1 MFKMPNYKAPD
12 FTQDVFQ
19 NAPDVKTEKAEKD
32 GVVPEYFH
40 STSIYPEYFKINGT
54 WTLAEESRMDS
65 CVVVRDDGHLDV
77 VEQRNVK
84 AGDTVILG
92 RTERCEEGIYL
103 HVDGFETEE
112 DENHDQFAFRL
123 NRSRE
128 TAFAKDYQELYD
140 LFEYEK
146 EHGKIVFVMGPA
158 CSFDHDARLAM
169 QSLADRG
176 YVHGLLAGNALATH
190 DLEAGLLR
198 TTLGQD
204 IYTQRSQPNGHY
216 NHLDVLNKVRRCG
229 SIPAFIEEY
238 GIHDGIIY
246 GLVKSNIPFVLTS
259 SIRDD
264 GPLPEVI
271 ADAYQGQSAMRDM
284 LRNATTVVCLA
295 TQLHSIASGNMI
307 PSFRVVDGIVRP
319 VYFYAVDIS
328 EFVTNKLHDRGSLG
342 AVTMNTNVQDF
353 VTKLSR
359 GVGK

>member
-1 MFKMPNYKAPD
+1 MFKMPVYKEPD
-12 FTQDVFQ
+12 FSKEVFL
-19 NAPDVKTEKAEKD
+19 NAPDVKMEKTERD
-32 GVVPEYFH
+32 GIVPEYFH
-40 STSIYPEYFKINGT
+40 STSIYPEYFKVNGE
-54 WTLAEESRMDS
+54 WKLAEESRMDS
-65 CVVVRDDGHLDV
+65 CVVLKEDGTLAV

-84 AGDTVILG
+84 AGENVILG

-103 HVDGFETEE
+103 HVDGFEAEE
-112 DENHDQFAFRL
+112 EELKDQFAFRL

-128 TAFAKDYQELYD
+128 TAFARDYQELYE

-146 EHGKIVFVMGPA
+146 DHGKIVFVMGPA
-158 CSFDHDARLAM
+158 CSFDQEARTAM

-204 IYTQRSQPNGHY
+204 IYTQRSMPNGHY

-238 GIHDGIIY
+238 NIQDGIIY
-246 GLVKSNIPFVLTS
+246 GLVKNNIPFVLTS

-284 LRNATTVVCLA
+284 LRDATTVVCLA
-295 TQLHSIASGNMI
+295 TQLHSIAAGNMI
-307 PSFRVVDGIVRP
+307 PSFRVVDGTVRP

-353 VTKLSR
+353 VTKLNK
-359 GVGK
+359 GVK